1 MTPNFSLRSLL
12 IVVTAICATLS
23 QSPTIP
29 RYTPFIQG
37 THEYKDRRWLPD
49 GSAVA
54 ERRIRN
60 PTFLMPGVALGMWF
74 WCGYVVRKSRGDV
87 RTSEEDQENA
97 TRVL

>member
-54 ERRIRN
+54 ERRILN

-74 WCGYVVRKSRGDV
+74 WCGYLLRNGRG
-87 RTSEEDQENA
+87 TENGATEE
-97 TRVL
+97 